1 MENGWRRVNI
11 VQILCTHI
19 FKWKMIPFEITLQ
32 MGGEGDKEWSRGW
45 IQLQYIWYIVRTF
58 INATVY
64 PHSAQEKKK
73 SQPLWK

>member
-1 MENGWRRVNI
+1 
-11 VQILCTHI
+11 
-19 FKWKMIPFEITLQ
+19 MIPFEITLQ